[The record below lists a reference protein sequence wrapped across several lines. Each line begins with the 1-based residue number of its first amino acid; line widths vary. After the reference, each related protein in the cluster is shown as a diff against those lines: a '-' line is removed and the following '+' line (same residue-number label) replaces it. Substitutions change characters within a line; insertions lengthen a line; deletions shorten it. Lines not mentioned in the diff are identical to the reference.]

1 MAKPTTSAIINTS
14 NPLTTNLKAAF
25 LLNEGAGTTAKD
37 YVTGTVNLSLANG
50 AAWSASGIVINAA
63 GANASVTTPADLKMA
78 LPITLYFRMT
88 PLANDPT
95 DYVNYFGIIH
105 NTAGSPPYVSITVD
119 ADDFVFTRYQVNVN
133 DAGSFAPLATDE
145 FVDTDVNTQV
155 DLAVVFTTAGVKFY
169 RNSVLETQNLTAR
182 SNPTYDSTSRTGF
195 GNMFAG
201 GTSNAKAEMIFGYL
215 FNEELDTTD
224 LAEIRSDPYALF
236 SEPAPSGVTLT
247 TIPKINESSAYRVD
261 GRSSYLT
268 YLKPKTTDVAV
279 GPVSPMISGIRSNAD
294 DFSYLDLYP

>member
-25 LLNEGAGTTAKD
+25 LLNEGTGSTTKD
-37 YVTGTVNLSLANG
+37 YVTGTFNLTLSG
-50 AAWSASGIVINAA
+50 ATWTASGLLLNGNGHRAMA
-63 GANASVTTPADLKMA
+63 TTPNDLQMT
-78 LPITLYFRMT
+78 LPITLYCRMA
-88 PLANDPT
+88 PIADDPT
-95 DYVNYFGIIH
+95 DYSTYFGIIH
-105 NTAGSPPYVSITVD
+105 NAAGGPPYAVISLD
-119 ADDFVFTRYQVNVN
+119 ADDFVFCRYQANVN
-133 DAGSFAPLATDE
+133 TGGGFDPLATDE
-145 FVDTDVNTQV
+145 FLSTDLNTPT
-155 DLAVVFTTAGVKFY
+155 DLAIVFTTAGVYFY
-169 RNSVLETQNLTAR
+169 RNSVLEASNVAAKT
-182 SNPTYDSTSRTGF
+182 NPTYDATSQVGF
-195 GNMFAG
+195 GDLFAAG
-201 GTSNAKAEMIFGYL
+201 RNSKAEIIFGYL